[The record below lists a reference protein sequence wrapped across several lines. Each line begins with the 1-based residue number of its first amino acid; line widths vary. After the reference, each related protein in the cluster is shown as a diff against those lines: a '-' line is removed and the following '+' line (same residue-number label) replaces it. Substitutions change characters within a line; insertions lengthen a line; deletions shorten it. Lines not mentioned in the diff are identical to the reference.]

1 MTLGT
6 DQKVKYH
13 YVLLVRRDLR
23 WCPIDCETVRVLVV
37 FVILIMY
44 FCHSHHVFL
53 SFSSCI
59 FVILIMYFCHSHRV
73 FSPNF
78 VMYNCLFFT
87 LYQLYFEFASYPTFY
102 FTIIFFY
109 FPSVLVSLSRAAIG

>member
-13 YVLLVRRDLR
+13 YVLLERRDLR

-78 VMYNCLFFT
+78 VMYNCLFFYFVST
-87 LYQLYFEFASYPTFY
+87 LF
-102 FTIIFFY
+102 
-109 FPSVLVSLSRAAIG
+109 